1 MTNFFGDEATRTPN
15 QRDEQKITIREQ
27 KGKSA
32 FSQTQVANDGSRSK
46 LNAKEVFAAEKRA
59 AEDTIE
65 RQDIPAGYREYLRK
79 YFDGIQPAA
88 DGKSREG
95 EGANSAKPASAPGK

>member
-1 MTNFFGDEATRTPN
+1 MNQQKGAGRGTMTNFFGDEATRTPN
-15 QRDEQKITIREQ
+15 TREEHKITVREQ

-32 FSQTQVANDGSRSK
+32 FTQTQVANDGSRAR
-46 LNAKEVFAAEKRA
+46 LNAKDVLAAEKRA

-65 RQDIPAGYREYLRK
+65 QQDVPAGYREYIRK

-88 DGKSREG
+88 AASEKE
-95 EGANSAKPASAPGK
+95 AK